1 MIERRIIYVLKLFVF
16 FCVWYFFSYYYFTDC
31 EDMWKSQSFFEGN
44 TFQVNCVVGRDIFF
58 PLVLFIILKFFSLC
72 FLFFHKVLAV
82 RPFSH
87 FFFLYRRWRVLTRK
101 FEGVSGVNRLAT
113 KQGRKILLTTD
124 KTGKKLPTTD
134 RKNYRHEPTL
144 SIFVFIEKS
153 FVYFF

>member
-1 MIERRIIYVLKLFVF
+1 MLNSLQLADDRVKDNLRPQVVCF

-44 TFQVNCVVGRDIFF
+44 TFRVNCVVGRDIFF

-124 KTGKKLPTTD
+124 KTGKNYRLPTGKTTD
-134 RKNYRHEPTL
+134 MNRHYQYL
-144 SIFVFIEKS
+144 
-153 FVYFF
+153 YL

>member
-1 MIERRIIYVLKLFVF
+1 MKVAK
-16 FCVWYFFSYYYFTDC
+16 
-31 EDMWKSQSFFEGN
+31 FFEGN